1 MLMLQN
7 LVVYHTA
14 DFLFHYGIMITC
26 TGYTLEK
33 RVFVFFC
40 FVGLGQGLQNQMP
53 TRDQSGRIN
62 E

>member
-1 MLMLQN
+1 MLQN

-14 DFLFHYGIMITC
+14 YFLFHYGIMITC

-33 RVFVFFC
+33 RVFVFF
-40 FVGLGQGLQNQMP
+40 VLQNQMP
-53 TRDQSGRIN
+53 TRDQLGGIN